1 MKENNLNSQPFA
13 NGGRYVNP
21 YTDFGFKLLFGTVA
35 NKDLLIG
42 FLNALLDLKSP
53 IKDITYNNVE
63 QQGDTA
69 VARKAVFDV
78 FCTSESGDKFIVEM
92 QKAEQNYFI
101 DRSIYYA
108 SFPIRDQATRG
119 HDWNFKLTKV
129 YTIGILNFIFDDDNE
144 YYHHDVMLMDTK
156 TKKVFYDKLEFV
168 YLEMPKFN
176 KDISDCKSFLDKWM
190 FVLKNLTSLLD
201 RPVKLQQKVFKQLF
215 EAAEVARFTPQ
226 QKTAY
231 EESLKTYRDLVNV
244 VDTAMEKGLAKG
256 LAKGRA
262 EGLAEGLA
270 EGEAKG
276 MRKVAINMKKKG
288 FSIEQIATATNLP
301 IDEIKGIE

>member
-1 MKENNLNSQPFA
+1 MEKKDYIGHIEDDSFA
-13 NGGRYVNP
+13 DGGKYVNP

-42 FLNALLDLKSP
+42 FLNALLKLESP

-78 FCTSESGDKFIVEM
+78 FCESESGDKFIVEM
-92 QKAEQNYFI
+92 QKAEQNYFV

-108 SFPIRDQATRG
+108 SFPIRDQAKRG

-129 YTIGILNFIFDDDNE
+129 YTIGILNFNFDDSSD
-144 YYHHDVMLMDTK
+144 YYHHEVMLMDTQ
-156 TKKVFYDKLEFV
+156 TKEVFYDKLVFV

-176 KDISDCKSFLDKWM
+176 KNITECDTFLDKWM
-190 FVLKNLTSLLD
+190 FVMKNLTSLLD
-201 RPVKLQQKVFKQLF
+201 RPVELQQRVFKRLF

-226 QKTAY
+226 QRMAY

-244 VDTAMEKGLAKG
+244 VDTAMEKGVAKG
-256 LAKGRA
+256 IVEGIRKTAANLKKMGMGIDQISLAT
-262 EGLAEGLA
+262 GLSVE
-270 EGEAKG
+270 
-276 MRKVAINMKKKG
+276 
-288 FSIEQIATATNLP
+288 
-301 IDEIKGIE
+301 EIKRLDC